1 MKKKI
6 ISAALACVMAT
17 SAAATF
23 MGCAPRDEILKIYN
37 WGDYIDEDLIGDFED
52 WYQAETGKTITVEYD
67 TFETNEDMIMRIE
80 VLKND
85 YDLVCPSDYMAE
97 RMIKGGLAQKV
108 DRTVFDMTAE
118 GFLYEGLADMV
129 KPFDEQL
136 EYFVPYVWGT
146 FGIMYDTN
154 HIDAGSEDMTSWG
167 ALWSEKYKK
176 HILMKDSVRDAYSVA
191 RIYNNRETLSSLSD
205 GFKDY
210 NEQYQ
215 AELISYFS
223 TIDMPAV
230 KAAQNALIAQK
241 SLLYKYEV
249 DSGKADMLAGTTQG
263 TLGLFWSCD
272 SCLIMQED
280 GGEHFYYEVP
290 KEGSNVWVDGW
301 IIPKYAGNKYAANMF
316 LKFINLYDD
325 ENDFAMRNFDY
336 MGASMASA
344 EVMADAKAALEED
357 DGTDEESEL
366 YDKPEWFKQMYI
378 DMLFP
383 PDDVLARCAVMR
395 DFGKKRST
403 ELDSMWI
410 DVKTS

>member
-1 MKKKI
+1 
-6 ISAALACVMAT
+6 
-17 SAAATF
+17 
-23 MGCAPRDEILKIYN
+23 
-37 WGDYIDEDLIGDFED
+37 
-52 WYQAETGKTITVEYD
+52 
-67 TFETNEDMIMRIE
+67 
-80 VLKND
+80 
-85 YDLVCPSDYMAE
+85 VCPSDYMAE
-97 RMIKGGLAQKV
+97 RRIKGGLAEKV

-357 DGTDEESEL
+357 DGTDEESVL

-395 DFGKKRST
+395 DFGKKWST

>member
-52 WYQAETGKTITVEYD
+52 WYQAETGNTITVEYD

-357 DGTDEESEL
+357 DGTDE
-366 YDKPEWFKQMYI
+366 WFKQMYI

-395 DFGKKRST
+395 DFGKKWST

>member
-280 GGEHFYYEVP
+280 SGEHFYYEVP

-395 DFGKKRST
+395 DFGKKWST

>member
-1 MKKKI
+1 
-6 ISAALACVMAT
+6 
-17 SAAATF
+17 
-23 MGCAPRDEILKIYN
+23 
-37 WGDYIDEDLIGDFED
+37 
-52 WYQAETGKTITVEYD
+52 
-67 TFETNEDMIMRIE
+67 
-80 VLKND
+80 
-85 YDLVCPSDYMAE
+85 
-97 RMIKGGLAQKV
+97 
-108 DRTVFDMTAE
+108 
-118 GFLYEGLADMV
+118 
-129 KPFDEQL
+129 
-136 EYFVPYVWGT
+136 
-146 FGIMYDTN
+146 
-154 HIDAGSEDMTSWG
+154 MTSWG

-223 TIDMPAV
+223 TIDMHAV

-357 DGTDEESEL
+357 DGTDEESVL

-395 DFGKKRST
+395 DFGKKWST

>member
-249 DSGKADMLAGTTQG
+249 DSGKADML
-263 TLGLFWSCD
+263 GLFWSCD

-357 DGTDEESEL
+357 DGTDEESVL

-395 DFGKKRST
+395 DFGKKWST